1 MEPLV
6 YIKRLC
12 VKNAGLYALL
22 FVFSAL
28 LFGCATAKHPFDIGS
43 YKTVVSDFAFF
54 PEGALFYG
62 FADKTKN
69 RVIFNTLFEPFTK
82 TNSAAKY
89 VFSKTKKASFALF
102 YSGKRPQLLAL
113 LRGNAY
119 PVGTSSIY
127 FKHSDEWSKNDGGFW
142 YSKKNRLALSIKSG
156 SVLLASGGAVFN
168 PEAGIVMPAS
178 CNEFWRNAP
187 AGGIIL
193 KNDYFES
200 YLESQGVPLKL
211 PIEQILFL
219 LLPRGKKI
227 EIELRLETPG
237 RTQAKLVASLL
248 TIMRNNGQTPD
259 DFPILEIFLANAP
272 RLDGNAVLVTSAP
285 ISPDE
290 LRAMLPAAKF

>member
-102 YSGKRPQLLAL
+102 TVEKGRNYLPCFAETPTLWERLLFIL
-113 LRGNAY
+113 NTQTNGLK
-119 PVGTSSIY
+119 TT
-127 FKHSDEWSKNDGGFW
+127 
-142 YSKKNRLALSIKSG
+142 
-156 SVLLASGGAVFN
+156 AVF
-168 PEAGIVMPAS
+168 GI
-178 CNEFWRNAP
+178 
-187 AGGIIL
+187 
-193 KNDYFES
+193 
-200 YLESQGVPLKL
+200 Q
-211 PIEQILFL
+211 
-219 LLPRGKKI
+219 KKTD
-227 EIELRLETPG
+227 LR
-237 RTQAKLVASLL
+237 
-248 TIMRNNGQTPD
+248 
-259 DFPILEIFLANAP
+259 FP
-272 RLDGNAVLVTSAP
+272 
-285 ISPDE
+285 
-290 LRAMLPAAKF
+290 